1 MKTFLYKTSIITI
14 VVFVI
19 FQITIG
25 SVTRKINKSL
35 NNIQSKENIEKIKTK
50 IRSEIKNSLKKEK
63 ILNDNDKILIK
74 SFLNKI
80 INEINN

>member
-50 IRSEIKNSLKKEK
+50 IRSEMKDSLKKEK

>member
-1 MKTFLYKTSIITI
+1 MKTFLYKTSIIAI
-14 VVFVI
+14 VVFII

-63 ILNDNDKILIK
+63 ILNDDDKTLIK

>member
-1 MKTFLYKTSIITI
+1 MKTFLYKTSIIAI
-14 VVFVI
+14 VVFII

-63 ILNDNDKILIK
+63 ILNDDDKILIK